1 MPVLRHP
8 AVAQTRIWTRR
19 IGNRAWCEA
28 RATLARIRERRQFD
42 PTLAR
47 VRPYS
52 MLVEGRLLQLA
63 RNVTDVLDRGIPG
76 AFVECGVWR
85 GGASFLMA
93 DLVRRRGA
101 GGRTVWMF
109 DSFEGLPPTTEL
121 DGRAASEYQAAPDEP
136 EYFDNC
142 SASLEEVQAA
152 ARRLGLES
160 HVEIVKGWFDQS
172 LPAHRD
178 RIGQIALLRIDGDWY
193 ESVKC
198 CLEQLY
204 DQVAPRGYIIL
215 DDYYDWQG
223 CAIAVHEFL
232 AERKLPHR
240 IWTQYAGQHVVIRKE

>member
-1 MPVLRHP
+1 MEALAR
-8 AVAQTRIWTRR
+8 TRDWTYR
-19 IGNRAWCEA
+19 IGDRAWREA
-28 RATLARIRERRQFD
+28 RATVVRLRERRAID

-63 RNVTDVLDRGIPG
+63 RNVNEVLDAGIPS
-76 AFVECGVWR
+76 AFVKCGVWR

-93 DLVRRRGA
+93 DIVRRRGA
-101 GGRTVWMF
+101 KNRTVWMF
-109 DSFEGLPPTTEL
+109 DSFEGLPPATQL
-121 DGRAASEYQAAPDEP
+121 DGGAAFDYQAAPDDP
-136 EYFDNC
+136 EYFNNC
-142 SASLEEVQAA
+142 SASVEEVRAA
-152 ARRLGLES
+152 ARRLGLDPY
-160 HVEIVKGWFDQS
+160 VEIVKGWFDQS

-204 DQVAPRGYIIL
+204 DRVAPGGYIIL

-232 AERKLPHR
+232 GTRKLPHR